1 MKDNDRFGINNLY
14 RQTAIAPPESPQLDQ
29 DVSADVVIVGGGYTG
44 LSTALHLAEA
54 GLSCVLLEAHDIG
67 HGCSG
72 RNGGQVNPGLKWAPD
87 QVERDFGPE
96 LGKRMVELSYA
107 APAEVFDLVE
117 KHQIDCAPRRTGT
130 IRAAVDSAGLRDI
143 QSLAAQCIRRDMPVE
158 LVSAEG
164 MRQLTGTGR
173 YLGGML
179 DHRGGHLNPLGYAR
193 GLARAATLAG
203 ARLHGQSAA
212 QSIERQ
218 GTGWVVRTA
227 KASVKA
233 AQVVVGTNGY
243 TGDLWPKLK
252 RTIAPIYTYVTAS
265 EPLPDEIL
273 RTLMPSGAAL
283 YESAWDVVYYR
294 VDDGG
299 RLVMGGRGPQ
309 RDATSLDDYAHLI
322 RYAERLWPQLE
333 GVSWPWHW
341 YGQVAITEDH
351 YPHWTEP
358 EPGAKLM
365 LGYNGRGIAM
375 ATVAGRLISRRIVSN
390 GSDEQDFPIRTRLK
404 PMPFQP
410 FWRVGAEARMLLGR
424 AGDLFKH

>member
-14 RQTAIAPPESPQLDQ
+14 RQTAIAPPESPQLSQ

-107 APAEVFDLVE
+107 APAEVFDLIE

-130 IRAAVDSAGLRDI
+130 IRAAIDSAGLRDI
-143 QSLAAQCIRRDMPVE
+143 QTLSAQCIRRNMPVE

-164 MRQLTGTGR
+164 MRKLTGTER

-179 DHRGGHLNPLGYAR
+179 DHRGGHINPLGYAR
-193 GLARAATLAG
+193 GLAHAAILAG

-212 QSIERQ
+212 LSIERQ
-218 GTGWVVRTA
+218 GAGWVVRTA

-233 AQVVVGTNGY
+233 ARVVVGTNGY

-322 RYAERLWPQLE
+322 RYAKRLWPQLE

-358 EPGAKLM
+358 EPDADLM